1 MLQWNPR
8 RADAGHPT
16 IPMHRPEAPRFAPT
30 TPPPDEALMVDLA
43 AEFRQP
49 LAHGVFS
56 PPPRDHPRLH
66 RSVGGSSCGQRY
78 GRGHTGAS
86 REGGTPVESSERA
99 HGVASEKKSP
109 TCSVGPARARLG
121 GPT

>member
-1 MLQWNPR
+1 MLNPNPR

-30 TPPPDEALMVDLA
+30 TPPPDEALMLGLA

-56 PPPRDHPRLH
+56 PPPRNHPRLH
-66 RSVGGSSCGQRY
+66 RSVGGLVMRPTVWQGAH
-78 GRGHTGAS
+78 RGVTRRWNTGGIFGAGARS
-86 REGGTPVESSERA
+86 RIGEEAPDL
-99 HGVASEKKSP
+99 
-109 TCSVGPARARLG
+109 LG
-121 GPT
+121 WFRKG